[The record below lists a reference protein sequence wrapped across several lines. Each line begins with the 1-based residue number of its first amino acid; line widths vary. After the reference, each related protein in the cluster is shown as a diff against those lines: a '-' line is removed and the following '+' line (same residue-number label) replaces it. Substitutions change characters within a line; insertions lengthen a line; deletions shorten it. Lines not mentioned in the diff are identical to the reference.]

1 MTLLPHESSWFM
13 RRGLAIVLAAGFLMM
28 SALVVEQGKVIQDQ
42 RDMIRI
48 LFADSVQLTAMRI
61 QQLHHRR

>member
-1 MTLLPHESSWFM
+1 MTLLPQESSWFM
-13 RRGLAIVLAAGFLMM
+13 RRGLSIVLAAGFFIM
-28 SALVVEQGKVIQDQ
+28 SLLVVEQGRVIQDQ
-42 RDMIRI
+42 RDMIRV

>member
-1 MTLLPHESSWFM
+1 M
-13 RRGLAIVLAAGFLMM
+13 RRGLSIVLAAGFFIM
-28 SALVVEQGKVIQDQ
+28 SLLVVEQGRVIQDQ
-42 RDMIRI
+42 RDMIRV